1 MRSSYCTA
9 WYIGC
14 ILPNAA
20 GGSCLLYVG
29 VLAINDNNFVP
40 NRKANTKVS
49 ILTVHHVLCVHHLP
63 SVSSVE
69 ACGVGGEDAEWIA
82 SLFGTS
88 ADMNEHVKIMV
99 CSTT

>member
-1 MRSSYCTA
+1 MVKPLLHISSTPCA
-9 WYIGC
+9 
-14 ILPNAA
+14 
-20 GGSCLLYVG
+20 CLH
-29 VLAINDNNFVP
+29 
-40 NRKANTKVS
+40 R
-49 ILTVHHVLCVHHLP
+49 LP

-69 ACGVGGEDAEWIA
+69 ACGVGGEDGEWIA